1 MEINMNNRKPY
12 EFIDKVIEV
21 NEKFGNTIEE
31 LSGSKTVSIESDKKE
46 QVNHPAH
53 YNSSCFEVIDFIE
66 LFNLDFS
73 VGNAIKYICRA
84 GKKNPDNLIEDLEKA
99 KWYIER
105 EEDFLIDYM
114 KELRDFKGTDEIS
127 ARKIID
133 IFLKGQN
140 FNSRF
145 NEEISSLLEDSI
157 FALTFI
163 NFGEKKL
170 LFLNRAK
177 DNLTLAINKI
187 QINKNS

>member
-1 MEINMNNRKPY
+1 M
-12 EFIDKVIEV
+12 
-21 NEKFGNTIEE
+21 
-31 LSGSKTVSIESDKKE
+31 
-46 QVNHPAH
+46 
-53 YNSSCFEVIDFIE
+53 
-66 LFNLDFS
+66 FNLDFS

-84 GKKNPDNLIEDLEKA
+84 GKKNPDNLIEDLKKA
-99 KWYIER
+99 KWYVER

-114 KELRDFKGTDEIS
+114 KEFRDFKGTDEIS